1 MISDIPVEKDGMHK
15 AFRITADI
23 EVRKNGKLFLD
34 MKRIELLRRI
44 RLTGSILSAS
54 KEMKLS
60 YQMAWT
66 YIKEMNVISPLPVVT
81 RQRGG
86 INGGGA
92 EVTEYGMSLVRRFLL
107 VKQKH
112 EEYLFTLEDEM
123 DLCFSESRV

>member
-1 MISDIPVEKDGMHK
+1 MHK
-15 AFRITADI
+15 AFKITADI
-23 EVRKNGKLFLD
+23 EIKKNGKLFLD
-34 MKRIELLRRI
+34 KKRIELLRRI

-54 KEMKLS
+54 KDMKMS

-66 YIKEMNVISPLPVVT
+66 YVKEMNVISPLPVVT

-107 VKQKH
+107 VKEKH
-112 EEYLFTLEDEM
+112 EECLSALEDEM
-123 DLCFSESRV
+123 DLCFSGSRL

>member
-1 MISDIPVEKDGMHK
+1 MISDISIEKNGMHK
-15 AFRITADI
+15 AFTITADLEI
-23 EVRKNGKLFLD
+23 RKNGKLFLD
-34 MKRIELLRRI
+34 RKRIELLRRI

-54 KEMKLS
+54 KDMKMS

-66 YIKEMNVISPLPVVT
+66 YIKEMNAISPLPVVT

-92 EVTEYGMSLVRRFLL
+92 GVTEYGMSLVRRFSL

-123 DLCFSESRV
+123 DLCFSGSRV

>member
-1 MISDIPVEKDGMHK
+1 MHK

-23 EVRKNGKLFLD
+23 EVKKNGTLFLD
-34 MKRIELLRRI
+34 SKRIELLRLI
-44 RLTGSILSAS
+44 RSTGSILAAS

-66 YIKEMNVISPLPVVT
+66 YIKEMNAISPLPVVA

-86 INGGGA
+86 ASGGGA
-92 EVTEYGMSLVRRFLL
+92 ELTEYGLSLVGKYLF

-112 EEYLFTLEDEM
+112 QDYLSLLEEDM
-123 DLCFSESRV
+123 DMCFSKLR